1 MALKDSRRYGVSRIS
16 VAYPFRSIVR
26 VLMVKARDGQSE
38 ASRICLVGV
47 RAASDDRKRRPVLFP
62 LLRCRCA
69 EIANNALALISEL
82 KGDAAR
88 SDARVI

>member
-1 MALKDSRRYGVSRIS
+1 MAR
-16 VAYPFRSIVR
+16 PFRSVAR
-26 VLMVKARDGQSE
+26 VLMEKAHDGQSE
-38 ASRICLVGV
+38 ASRICWARV
-47 RAASDDRKRRPVLFP
+47 RVVNDDRRGRPGLFP